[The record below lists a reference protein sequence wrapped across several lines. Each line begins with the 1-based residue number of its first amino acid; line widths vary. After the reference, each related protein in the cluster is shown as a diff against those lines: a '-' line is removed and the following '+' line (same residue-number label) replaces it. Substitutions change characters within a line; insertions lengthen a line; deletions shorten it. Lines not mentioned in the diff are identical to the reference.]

1 MATTFIIPDWPAT
14 TKWLSEEEKALGV
27 VRLIEDAGEEE
38 SEIRTFDS
46 LKMAA
51 QDHRVWLCVLNQM
64 CLQAVAS
71 LTNFL
76 PTLVK
81 DFGYSNINT
90 LLLTAPVSPEF
101 TLHLVCTSC
110 TDSCKSKAVRVYG
123 PIQPVQHVA
132 QRQNQQTLP
141 LHCVSDASRHVR
153 HHNNACDDKYRR
165 SILRIVPHASR
176 DLWGFP
182 NIQRLGGEHRRTAP
196 EEASNQSCHKQ
207 LDWEFGPGLDSIF
220 VSG

>member
-38 SEIRTFDS
+38 SEIRTFDA
-46 LKMAA
+46 LKMAVK
-51 QDHRVWLCVLNQM
+51 DHRVWLCVLNQM

-81 DFGYSNINT
+81 DFGYNNIST
-90 LLLTAPVSPEF
+90 LLLTAPVSSRF
-101 TLHLVCTSC
+101 TPHLVCTSC

-123 PIQPVQHVA
+123 PIQPVQHLA
-132 QRQNQQTLP
+132 QRQNQQTLSV
-141 LHCVSDASRHVR
+141 HCLSNASCYFR
-153 HHNNACDDKYRR
+153 HHNNPCYHKYGR

-176 DLWGFP
+176 DVWGFSD
-182 NIQRLGGEHRRTAP
+182 IQRLGGEHRRTAS
-196 EEASNQSCHKQ
+196 EEASNQSRNQQ
-207 LDWEFGPGLDSIF
+207 LDWQLGPGVDSVL

>member
-38 SEIRTFDS
+38 SEIKTFDA
-46 LKMAA
+46 LKMAVK
-51 QDHRVWLCVLNQM
+51 DHRVWLCVLNQM

-81 DFGYSNINT
+81 DFGYNNINT
-90 LLLTAPVSPEF
+90 LLLTAPVSSRF
-101 TLHLVCTSC
+101 TPHLVCTSR

-123 PIQPVQHVA
+123 PIQPVQHLA
-132 QRQNQQTLP
+132 QRQNQQTLSV
-141 LHCVSDASRHVR
+141 HCLSDTSCYFRHY
-153 HHNNACDDKYRR
+153 NNPCYHKYGR
-165 SILRIVPHASR
+165 SILCIVPHASR
-176 DLWGFP
+176 DVWRFP
-182 NIQRLGGEHRRTAP
+182 NIQRLGGEHRRTAS
-196 EEASNQSCHKQ
+196 EEASN
-207 LDWEFGPGLDSIF
+207 
-220 VSG
+220 